1 MPVYLA
7 VSAFGVFI
15 LDEKN
20 NVIAKHIF
28 YPDATRAAT
37 SLLTISEEEPSS
49 LITEI
54 IDEIKKVG
62 EKQVIIE
69 DQMLARLLSKS
80 GDFTIKLE
88 SNSVTKWFRE
98 NQFDYLLKL
107 GIIKT
112 SDEIA
117 PYRHNVALRL
127 AKSKVSAASGEKDLL
142 VKNAIDAIDEVD
154 KSINVLVMRLREW
167 YSVHHP
173 SLSIIVEDQDQFAH
187 ILREVSGKESMS
199 RKSLENAGVPSDVIN
214 QVLEAI
220 PGDIGGQLRESDLE
234 IIRNLASAIDTLYNS
249 RKSLE
254 EYVSEVMNTVA
265 PNVTALVGPL
275 IGARLISLAGSL
287 KDLASKPSSTVQVF
301 GAEKA
306 LFRSL
311 KTGADPPKHGIIY
324 RVPEVHNAA
333 YWQRGKVARAL
344 AGKLSIAARIDAYSD
359 KNAGETLRED
369 FLARVE
375 EIKKQNPEPPP
386 VKPPKPKEVER
397 KKGQKRGYDRKGHEK
412 RRTGHKQRGG
422 RQKQ

>member
-7 VSAFGVFI
+7 LSAFGVFI

-20 NVIAKHIF
+20 NVVAKYLF
-28 YPDATRAAT
+28 YPDASQAAT
-37 SLLTISEEEPSS
+37 NLLTISEEKPSS
-49 LITEI
+49 LVATIA
-54 IDEIKKVG
+54 DEIKKLG

-80 GDFTIKLE
+80 GEITVRFE
-88 SNSVTKWFRE
+88 SNKVTKWFRE
-98 NQFDYLLKL
+98 NQFDYLNKL
-107 GIIKT
+107 GIVNTIEEVA
-112 SDEIA
+112 S
-117 PYRHNVALRL
+117 YRHDVAIRL
-127 AKSKVSAASGEKDLL
+127 AKSKVSIASEEKDLL

-173 SLSIIVEDQDQFAH
+173 SLSTIVEDQDQFAR
-187 ILREVSGKESMS
+187 ILREVSGKERMS
-199 RKSLENAGVPSDVIN
+199 RKSLEDAGVPSNIIDR
-214 QVLEAI
+214 VLDAI
-220 PGDIGGQLRESDLE
+220 PGDIGGQLRESDLA
-234 IIRNLASAIDTLYNS
+234 IIRNLAAAIDTLYDS

-254 EYVSEVMNTVA
+254 EYVSEVMNIVA
-265 PNVTALVGPL
+265 PNVTTLVGPL

-324 RVPEVHNAA
+324 RVPEVHNAL

-359 KNAGETLRED
+359 RNEGETLKED
-369 FLARVE
+369 FMSRVE

-386 VKPPKPKEVER
+386 VKPHKPKEVEKKKVPR
-397 KKGQKRGYDRKGHEK
+397 KGQDRRGRGKKNSDY
-412 RRTGHKQRGG
+412 KQRGG
-422 RQKQ
+422 KRK